1 MRPMGGGGGI
11 IRRMAE
17 ADDEKPKL
25 TWPLLKR
32 VLAYAGPYRVRIA
45 AMLLL
50 ILAATGLQLLNPL
63 ILRDLIDRTIPAGDL
78 RRLAMLAGALLLI
91 PTVGG
96 LIQVLQRRIN
106 AQVGEGVI
114 YDLRVAL
121 YERLQRMSL
130 RFFTHTKV
138 GEIMSRLN
146 NDVVGAQNAISN
158 TIVGII
164 TNIIQAIAVLVVM
177 VSMEWRLTLISI
189 VIMPLFILA
198 AQRLGNRLRDI
209 ARQQMEANA
218 QMNAMMNETLNIGQE
233 DVDTLK
239 GTRSRLKVGARLS
252 REDMLLLALMASE
265 NRAASALARHYPGGN
280 TAFIEAM
287 NHKAAA
293 IGLKDTRFE
302 DPTGLTAAN
311 VSSAR
316 DLTKMVAAASHYPLI
331 RELSTTGE
339 RTLLIDG
346 RPIAY
351 HNTNMLVR
359 SPASGWEIAVSKTGY
374 IREAGKCLVMQAW
387 LNNRPVVIV
396 LLDSWGKLTR
406 IGDANRIKRWIENAS
421 AAGSRPSAALGR
433 RPAG

>member
-1 MRPMGGGGGI
+1 VLPI
-11 IRRMAE
+11 ASIT
-17 ADDEKPKL
+17 KL
-25 TWPLLKR
+25 MTAMVVLDARLPL
-32 VLAYAGPYRVRIA
+32 
-45 AMLLL
+45 
-50 ILAATGLQLLNPL
+50 
-63 ILRDLIDRTIPAGDL
+63 
-78 RRLAMLAGALLLI
+78 
-91 PTVGG
+91 
-96 LIQVLQRRIN
+96 
-106 AQVGEGVI
+106 
-114 YDLRVAL
+114 
-121 YERLQRMSL
+121 
-130 RFFTHTKV
+130 
-138 GEIMSRLN
+138 
-146 NDVVGAQNAISN
+146 
-158 TIVGII
+158 
-164 TNIIQAIAVLVVM
+164 
-177 VSMEWRLTLISI
+177 
-189 VIMPLFILA
+189 
-198 AQRLGNRLRDI
+198 
-209 ARQQMEANA
+209 
-218 QMNAMMNETLNIGQE
+218 NETLNIGQE

-387 LNNRPVVIV
+387 LNNKPMIIV
-396 LLDSWGKLTR
+396 LLDSWGRLTR
-406 IGDANRIKRWIENAS
+406 IGDANRIKRWIESAS
-421 AAGSRPSAALGR
+421 LPQHRTVG
-433 RPAG
+433 

>member
-1 MRPMGGGGGI
+1 MSASVP
-11 IRRMAE
+11 AE
-17 ADDEKPKL
+17 AATAAKQPPRAKAKAKVKARPAKKVEKQAEAQDPDN
-25 TWPLLKR
+25 
-32 VLAYAGPYRVRIA
+32 
-45 AMLLL
+45 LLL
-50 ILAATGLQLLNPL
+50 QSSAVVVQ
-63 ILRDLIDRTIPAGDL
+63 DQSSGD
-78 RRLAMLAGALLLI
+78 
-91 PTVGG
+91 
-96 LIQVLQRRIN
+96 VLFEKN
-106 AQVGEGVI
+106 S
-114 YDLRVAL
+114 D
-121 YERLQRMSL
+121 
-130 RFFTHTKV
+130 
-138 GEIMSRLN
+138 
-146 NDVVGAQNAISN
+146 
-158 TIVGII
+158 
-164 TNIIQAIAVLVVM
+164 AVLPIASITKLMTAMVVLDA
-177 VSMEWRLTLISI
+177 RL
-189 VIMPLFILA
+189 PL
-198 AQRLGNRLRDI
+198 
-209 ARQQMEANA
+209 
-218 QMNAMMNETLNIGQE
+218 NETLNIGQE

-239 GTRSRLKVGARLS
+239 GTRSRLKVGAHLS

-421 AAGSRPSAALGR
+421 AVGSRPSAALGR